1 MGAASSTTSTNTV
14 DTKAITDILN
24 KNTVSCKTNVSLSQ
38 LIDVEGSGNILEDIT
53 QSSGLSLDASCYN
66 QSQTMNEIQS
76 IMENSMSNKVEK
88 IDPALLSAANTN
100 KTKLENDIRQEIR
113 NTITTENMTNIIND
127 VNASQTIKVRQNANI
142 LKNITQDSTLG
153 MVASGIQD
161 AVNSTKSV
169 TTLTN
174 LQKNDAKLTTT
185 DPINDAIKGVMDGI
199 NGIFSSAST
208 TMIFFA
214 VILAI
219 VIIFAGPTILSAFK
233 ALNPLS
239 AISFGERKN
248 KQSVPMEQ
256 YNQQYNDQ
264 LNSPYVDNQQSQQY
278 QQQDMVPSA
287 PEYQYAQG
295 FSQQSQLPSNPGYVE
310 QPQTYMPE
318 QQQF

>member
-1 MGAASSTTSTNTV
+1 MGAASSTTTTNTI

-66 QSQTMNEIQS
+66 QSQTINEIQS

-88 IDPALLSAANTN
+88 IDPALLSAANTSQ
-100 KTKLENDIRQEIR
+100 TELENDIKQEIR

-153 MVASGIQD
+153 MVASAVQD

-199 NGIFSSAST
+199 NGIFSSAAT

-264 LNSPYVDNQQSQQY
+264 LNSPYVDNQQY
-278 QQQDMVPSA
+278 QQDMVPSA
-287 PEYQYAQG
+287 PEYPPMQE
-295 FSQQSQLPSNPGYVE
+295 FSQQSQPPFNPNFNSA
-310 QPQTYMPE
+310 QPQPYMPE
-318 QQQF
+318 QQKF

>member
-66 QSQTMNEIQS
+66 QSQTINEIQS

-88 IDPALLSAANTN
+88 IDPALLSAANTS

-153 MVASGIQD
+153 MVASAVQD

-219 VIIFAGPTILSAFK
+219 VIIFAGPTLLSAFK

-248 KQSVPMEQ
+248 KQAMSMEQ
-256 YNQQYNDQ
+256 YNQQP
-264 LNSPYVDNQQSQQY
+264 NSPYVDYQQSQQY

-287 PEYQYAQG
+287 PEYQYAQE
-295 FSQQSQLPSNPGYVE
+295 FSQQSQPPFNPNFNSA

>member
-1 MGAASSTTSTNTV
+1 MGAASSTTTTNTI

-88 IDPALLSAANTN
+88 IDPALLSAANTSQ
-100 KTKLENDIRQEIR
+100 TELENDIKQEIR

-153 MVASGIQD
+153 MVASAVQD

-199 NGIFSSAST
+199 NGIFSSAAT

-264 LNSPYVDNQQSQQY
+264 LNSPYVDNQQY
-278 QQQDMVPSA
+278 QQDMVPSA
-287 PEYQYAQG
+287 PEYPPMQE
-295 FSQQSQLPSNPGYVE
+295 FSQQSQPPFNPNFNSA
-310 QPQTYMPE
+310 QPQPYMPE
-318 QQQF
+318 QQKF